1 MAKQVRQVKM
11 PKDVK
16 KETDMKENIGKVL
29 VNFGQILFATL
40 FLGGVLRG
48 AIPPYIM
55 ILSGALSA
63 LLFVIL
69 GLLLTAKE
77 KKE

>member
-1 MAKQVRQVKM
+1 MAKQVKP
-11 PKDVK
+11 PKKAK

-29 VNFGQILFATL
+29 VNFGQVLFATL

-48 AIPPYIM
+48 SIPPYIM
-55 ILSGALSA
+55 ILSGAVSVLV
-63 LLFVIL
+63 FVFL

-77 KKE
+77 KKDIKE

>member
-1 MAKQVRQVKM
+1 MAKQTKP
-11 PKDVK
+11 PKTAK

-48 AIPPYIM
+48 GIAPYIM
-55 ILSGALSA
+55 ILAGAVSA
-63 LLFVIL
+63 IVFVFL

-77 KKE
+77 KKDTKE